1 MQNYKLYHIPYFIP
15 YITFRSFTDMLK
27 IWKVIPVDKGG
38 TQSTQRIIDQLQFY
52 QVTFSVQTDAHRLN
66 SKRQFKQ
73 QRKQLKGQHIQRLY
87 STFIFKVARLKTV
100 SSTFQD
106 VDFDVS

>member
-73 QRKQLKGQHIQRLY
+73 RKQLKGQHIQRLY
-87 STFIFKVARLKTV
+87 STFTFKVARLKTI